1 MTSSCSALL
10 RWWRRSGRTSRGSSA
25 RPPAASPSPR
35 LAARADLTSRVFVPA
50 VGWAEDHVTGSAHAV
65 LGAL

>member
-1 MTSSCSALL
+1 M
-10 RWWRRSGRTSRGSSA
+10 
-25 RPPAASPSPR
+25 
-35 LAARADLTSRVFVPA
+35 PA